1 MTMGRRE
8 GKGFLLVTFLRRK
21 TWEKSIVWQMIL
33 EIEVK
38 CRNVKCY
45 QLWEGIIVGAPK
57 ENSYLVFFVVDHE
70 ISDIKHQL
78 TQFC

>member
-1 MTMGRRE
+1 MG
-8 GKGFLLVTFLRRK
+8 
-21 TWEKSIVWQMIL
+21 KSIVWQMIL

-45 QLWEGIIVGAPK
+45 QLREGIIVGAPK

-70 ISDIKHQL
+70 ISDIKHPL